1 MKKKSNSKSTE
12 GWRINNQRK
21 WCHSLKLSS
30 QFNFFFLRI
39 FSGDKEIH
47 WGYVSRL
54 FQKLRGRCFFI
65 FQNSQKNFVN
75 KITFCKISW
84 KILAK
89 YLEVFDEMYAEFKKF
104 SGQCLT
110 VLFYGF
116 IFMLALSDFIL
127 RKHDFS
133 GGFFNWSKT
142 IIFIFSS

>member
-65 FQNSQKNFVN
+65 FQNSQKNFVS

-84 KILAK
+84 KTLAK
-89 YLEVFDEMYAEFKKF
+89 YLEVFDELHAEFKKF
-104 SGQCLT
+104 SGRCLT
-110 VLFYGF
+110 VVFYGF

-133 GGFFNWSKT
+133 GVFFDWSKT